1 MEGLL
6 IDICLIWLRDSK
18 TIYPLLPLSFVSTYW
33 LQWLYKRYI
42 RLALIHFS

>member
-18 TIYPLLPLSFVSTYW
+18 TIYPLLPLSFSTYW